1 MSVNFSNCGCEEQA
15 RESQAPAHTILKQVF
30 WSRPR
35 HNHRDISTISTILL
49 PGFKYNGDFGMN
61 TDHSK
66 TGIISQDMNKT
77 ETLTSRYFSCYTYFM
92 PHHWPLHKRGISL
105 FFLYIS
111 YYNVDVEKDQNYRME
126 EILLNPRCMIMP
138 FLWLGRSS
146 ISSSWMSLA
155 KTFFTPALFWS
166 QSNNLISD
174 RGLGFLQTQSWRRA
188 APD

>member
-1 MSVNFSNCGCEEQA
+1 MSVNFSNCGCEGQA
-15 RESQAPAHTILKQVF
+15 RESQAQAPAHTILKQVF

-126 EILLNPRCMIMP
+126 EILLNPRV
-138 FLWLGRSS
+138 WLCRSCDWVGARYLHPGWAS
-146 ISSSWMSLA
+146 PKHSSLPHYFGA
-155 KTFFTPALFWS
+155 RVT
-166 QSNNLISD
+166 I
-174 RGLGFLQTQSWRRA
+174 
-188 APD
+188 